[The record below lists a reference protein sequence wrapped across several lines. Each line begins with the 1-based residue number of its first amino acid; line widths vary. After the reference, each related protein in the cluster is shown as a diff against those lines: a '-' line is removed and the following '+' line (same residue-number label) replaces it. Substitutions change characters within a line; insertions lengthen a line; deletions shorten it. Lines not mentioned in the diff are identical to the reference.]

1 MQVKDEGMLQDAP
14 LGQTYYDVSTLPP
27 DQPVEAVLFLMRDEE
42 DGKHMYNKDAG
53 LGTLT
58 IRVHHPVCALYK
70 GGRRLV
76 YSDFSPA
83 FLEPSS

>member
-1 MQVKDEGMLQDAP
+1 MLQDAP

-27 DQPVEAVLFLMRDEE
+27 DQPVEAVLFLMRGPEE
-42 DGKHMYNKDAG
+42 DKHVYNKDAG

-58 IRVHHPVCALYK
+58 IRVRHLVCVLYK
-70 GGRRLV
+70 RGRRLV
-76 YSDFSPA
+76 YSDYILA